1 MSPSQTSPV
10 TSTRLDRTLTDL
22 HVDFRPS
29 STDDAVFTSLEQ
41 NAFYSWD
48 LSHPDFF
55 RIRAHWRGEAPD
67 EDSRTELELVAAKI
81 NPVEFSP
88 KLFIVPLADDEGYQ
102 LVAETTLIIADG
114 VSDEQLTG
122 FITRSVASI
131 AEVLHA
137 LERQLPDMVTWDVDA
152 PHEEDR

>member
-1 MSPSQTSPV
+1 M
-10 TSTRLDRTLTDL
+10 
-22 HVDFRPS
+22 
-29 STDDAVFTSLEQ
+29 
-41 NAFYSWD
+41 
-48 LSHPDFF
+48 
-55 RIRAHWRGEAPD
+55 
-67 EDSRTELELVAAKI
+67 
-81 NPVEFSP
+81 
-88 KLFIVPLADDEGYQ
+88 PLADDEGYQ

-114 VSDEQLTG
+114 ASDEQLTG